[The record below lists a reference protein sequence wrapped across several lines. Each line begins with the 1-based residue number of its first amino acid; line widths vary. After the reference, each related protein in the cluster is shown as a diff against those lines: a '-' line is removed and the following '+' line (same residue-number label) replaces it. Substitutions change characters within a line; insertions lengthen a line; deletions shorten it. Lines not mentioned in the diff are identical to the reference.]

1 MHCACVQDT
10 VSFSFFL
17 CFFSLPAACAVSHTV
32 PFPPSPPPSLP
43 PQTIM
48 ISDVDKL
55 KRHIDPSQVTFDLGG
70 YLPYNHEEWIK
81 LRWVGHMT
89 SHDMGISAIIL
100 FAYHMKNIVMNF
112 KSMSHDIT

>member
-1 MHCACVQDT
+1 
-10 VSFSFFL
+10 
-17 CFFSLPAACAVSHTV
+17 
-32 PFPPSPPPSLP
+32 
-43 PQTIM
+43 M